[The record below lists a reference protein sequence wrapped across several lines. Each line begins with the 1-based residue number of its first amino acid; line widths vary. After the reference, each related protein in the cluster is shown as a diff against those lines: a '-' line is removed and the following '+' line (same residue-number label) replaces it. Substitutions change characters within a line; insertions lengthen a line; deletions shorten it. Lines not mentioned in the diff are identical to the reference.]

1 MMKERMMA
9 IVIGGLMLFSVVGF
23 ALMGLGRFTDTGNGA
38 VEVPIIMNE
47 YLSGEQM
54 SSILRSGRVLIRD
67 VYTAGCTECS
77 SNDAA
82 LEIFVNSFNGIVIL
96 EEVMIEPENTTV
108 VDDKGY
114 VKFEMISPTGEI
126 IDLGDK
132 EISQESLTD
141 MFCDISA
148 VQPREC
154 LLRDIATQK
163 PFVPEG
169 AANETGMNETGTNGR
184 APNSTA
190 NSS

>member
-9 IVIGGLMLFSVVGF
+9 IIIGGLMLFSVAGF
-23 ALMGLGRFTDTGNGA
+23 AFMGLGRFTDTGNGP

-47 YLSGEQM
+47 YLSGEQV

-67 VYTAGCTECS
+67 VYTTDCTECS

-82 LEIFVNSFNGIVIL
+82 LEIFANSFNGIVIL
-96 EEVMIEPENTTV
+96 EEVVIEPDNTTV

-126 IDLGDK
+126 IELGNK

-148 VQPREC
+148 VQPKEC
-154 LLRDIATQK
+154 LLRDIAKQQ
-163 PFVPEG
+163 PLGPED
-169 AANETGMNETGTNGR
+169 AANETVTNETGTNGSG
-184 APNSTA
+184 PNSTA